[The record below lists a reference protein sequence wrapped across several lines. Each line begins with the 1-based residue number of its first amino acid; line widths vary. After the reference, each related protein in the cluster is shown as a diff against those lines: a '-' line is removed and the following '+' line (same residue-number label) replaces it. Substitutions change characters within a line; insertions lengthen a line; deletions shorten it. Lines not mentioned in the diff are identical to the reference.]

1 MERLFAGEEMA
12 LLIPY
17 IFNLQTMKFL
27 IPFILLLVTL
37 QIRGQETK
45 PLYSISI
52 LTPSIAIEK
61 KIQENNSLK
70 FSIGNSIG
78 YGSTN
83 GIQSKLWMLRGEYRH
98 YYNLEKRRDEGRL
111 STPSSGNYIGL
122 FAEPSFVFL
131 KGEEATNLFA
141 GGVWGIQRN
150 YSSHI
155 HLDFSLNAGI
165 GQNGFESKAG
175 LRLGFWLK

>member
-1 MERLFAGEEMA
+1 MA

-17 IFNLQTMKFL
+17 NFKLILMKYPITL
-27 IPFILLLVTL
+27 ILLFVLL
-37 QIRGQETK
+37 QLSAQETK

-52 LTPSIAIEK
+52 LSPSIGLEK
-61 KIQENNSLK
+61 RIQENNSLK

-83 GIQSKLWMLRGEYRH
+83 GLQSKLFMLRGEYRH

-111 STPSSGNYIGL
+111 STHYSGNYIGL
-122 FAEPSFVFL
+122 FAEPSFVFV
-131 KGEEATNLFA
+131 KGEEATHLYA

-150 YSSHI
+150 YNSHI
-155 HLDFSLNAGI
+155 HLDLSVNAGI
-165 GQNGFESKAG
+165 GQNGFETKAG